1 MCNYCWH
8 NQALSKRLQRFL
20 DIFSKYLFNFQRDL
34 MLTNIISW
42 RIWWAKWLVKK
53 WRYVVC
59 IFFPFTLRGLFCN
72 CLVKVFSLF
81 LLLYQKSK
89 GVQQEQQPK
98 SVLPFTTDDFKAC
111 NEDKLKAL
119 ETYLESR
126 TYLFKYEPSSIDREV
141 FIGIRDRDLSSSWQ
155 NFPNIERWYKHIK
168 SFNDEEQRR
177 FTVFHGWS
185 YLQWLDL
192 WFMHDFCFLCR
203 Y

>member
-1 MCNYCWH
+1 M
-8 NQALSKRLQRFL
+8 
-20 DIFSKYLFNFQRDL
+20 
-34 MLTNIISW
+34 
-42 RIWWAKWLVKK
+42 
-53 WRYVVC
+53 
-59 IFFPFTLRGLFCN
+59 
-72 CLVKVFSLF
+72 KVFSLF

-89 GVQQEQQPK
+89 GVQQEQQQQPK

-185 YLQWLDL
+185 YLQ
-192 WFMHDFCFLCR
+192 
-203 Y
+203 